1 MTVNEANRELH
12 ELQRLYDSLCGMSK
26 ILNHKTIFSE
36 IDLDDN
42 NVCIPP
48 NNATEWAST
57 IILQKVRQL
66 RETIDK
72 TEIKIQLEL

>member
-1 MTVNEANRELH
+1 VTVKEANRELQ

-26 ILNHKTIFSE
+26 ILNHKTIISE

-48 NNATEWAST
+48 ANAMEWAST
-57 IILQKVRQL
+57 IKFVSYVRLLITQK
-66 RETIDK
+66 
-72 TEIKIQLEL
+72 